1 MNSKDK
7 INIENKMSINL
18 ENLSNNL
25 VTKSVPSS

>member
-7 INIENKMSINL
+7 INIENKISINL
-18 ENLSNNL
+18 QNLSNNL

>member
-18 ENLSNNL
+18 QNLSNNL